1 MKSNKMAKINRYS
14 GIEKKLSRSG
24 FLFVLPGLL
33 ILLFFLAYPVYTAFS
48 TSLTKFDI
56 VSPVEWVGFKNYIDI
71 FGDSDFINSLIVTL
85 KYLVGSAA
93 PLIIFSFL
101 FAVILNKQLAGFEL
115 FKVTI
120 FMPVIISQVVAAV
133 IFRYLFHPYGL
144 VNEFFMSI
152 GIMNEYVKWLG
163 DERYVLWT
171 YIILAT
177 WKDVGYFMVLFLASL
192 QTINP
197 DYYEV
202 AVIDGA
208 STIQKHYHITLPLIK
223 PTIAFALIMT
233 FVRMLN
239 LFAPFYVMTYG
250 GPAGSSE
257 VISLLIYK
265 TGFDYLKM
273 GKASAMSVVLLLIG
287 VVIVYFL
294 NRGMAKENG

>member
-1 MKSNKMAKINRYS
+1 MKKALKAKKNLYR
-14 GIEKKLSRSG
+14 GIEKKLSWSG

-33 ILLFFLAYPVYTAFS
+33 ILLFFLAYPVFTAFS
-48 TSLTKFDI
+48 TSLTKYDI
-56 VSPVEWVGFKNYIDI
+56 VSPIEWVGLKNYIDI
-71 FGDSDFINSLIVTL
+71 FFFFFFINSLIVTL

-101 FAVILNKQLAGFEL
+101 FAVILNRRLKGFEL
-115 FKVTI
+115 FKVII
-120 FMPVIISQVVAAV
+120 FLPVILSQVVAAV

-144 VNEFFMSI
+144 VNEFLMGI
-152 GIMNEYVKWLG
+152 GIINEYIKWLG
-163 DERYVLWT
+163 DSRYVLLV
-171 YIILAT
+171 YIILAV

-192 QTINP
+192 QTISP
-197 DYYEV
+197 DYYE
-202 AVIDGA
+202 ASIIDGA
-208 STIQKHYHITLPLIK
+208 NAIQKHVHITLPLIK
-223 PTIAFALIMT
+223 PTISFAVIMT

-287 VVIVYFL
+287 VVIVYVL
-294 NRGMAKENG
+294 NNGIQRKNA